1 MCARKTWGTFLQ
13 IHQIKET
20 KKIWTYFYMF
30 PDSNEWRVSHVWK
43 SSYWSR
49 QLYQKNPLISSCVVV
64 HSQLEE
70 IRNIGSL
77 PCLEKLN
84 LSGNPVCIFPDYRT
98 KVLAQF
104 GDRAAEVQ
112 RHHNQHTFNLK
123 APLAVTLHLLRSV
136 ETLLL
141 LILLMLVLFFSTV
154 CLCTSGLSRLQG
166 DDREG
171 AGHGRSPESYSE
183 SQRSQRQEEWRQRWR
198 QEGTFCFTEQRNCH
212 RVVENTVNVCM

>member
-1 MCARKTWGTFLQ
+1 M
-13 IHQIKET
+13 
-20 KKIWTYFYMF
+20 
-30 PDSNEWRVSHVWK
+30 
-43 SSYWSR
+43 
-49 QLYQKNPLISSCVVV
+49 VV

-136 ETLLL
+136 CRRCSYSSCCCGLQTVT
-141 LILLMLVLFFSTV
+141 LVLSFSTV

-171 AGHGRSPESYSE
+171 AGHGGSPESYSE
-183 SQRSQRQEEWRQRWR
+183 SQRSQRQEEWRQWWR

-212 RVVENTVNVCM
+212 RFIHSGRGKHGECLYVNILPT